1 MRVGVLG
8 PLEVTSTDG
17 SLLPVQGAKERLLL
31 GILAA
36 EGNRVVSVH
45 RLVDLLWD
53 GTPPSTAVKTL
64 QSHIARLRTALE
76 PARPRGSF
84 GRYVVRRGP
93 GYALAVERDE
103 VDAVQF
109 TGLVARGRA
118 RLASGSPAEARDEIA
133 AALALWRGMPYAD
146 WPEAAFAEAERRKL
160 AEVRV
165 TAVEGRLDADLT
177 LGRHAEVIPELER
190 LVVDEPLHEGWWSRL
205 MLALYRAGRQGDAL
219 AAARRAR
226 STLADELGIDPGPEL
241 IRLEASILA
250 QDPSLAAAPGT
261 PAPPQLRPAPS
272 VMCPYKGL
280 AAYRPEDA
288 ALFHGRSKLV
298 RTLVATL
305 VDSQLLVVSGP
316 SGAGKSSVVLAGL
329 LSALAA
335 GALPG
340 SDGWRQTVI
349 VPGANPVDALA
360 TPFDHGATSPAIL
373 VVDQFEE
380 LWTAGSVPAER
391 SAFLDALLGLL
402 DDGELTRLVVVARG
416 DHIGRLAEHGTFAER
431 AAHDVVLVPPLSELE
446 LREVVNAPAETAGL
460 GVEPELADAIVGD
473 VLGQPGA
480 LPMLSTALVGTWER
494 RRRDVLTLAGYLEAG
509 GVDGALARS
518 AEAAYASLDTE
529 AQQRVQPM
537 LVRLAREGELGVP
550 VRRRVSREELG
561 LDGPD
566 GEARRRAV
574 DTFVGRRLLT
584 ADEDTVEVA
593 HEALFSAWPR
603 LATWLADDVAGRAIR
618 DHFVPTAREWDQRG
632 RPVDE
637 LYRGSRLA
645 TALVWRTTS
654 EPDLTS
660 VEQDF
665 LGASE
670 AFADAELRAA
680 RNRAARE
687 AAGRRRTRW
696 LAAALGVALVG
707 SIIAGVVALDQRGG
721 AQREAQVAAARE
733 LAAAAIVNLD
743 VDPELSTL
751 LALEAVDATL
761 GMDGTVVRE
770 AEEALHRA
778 VSSLRLEF
786 AVPEGGQGLAVS
798 PDGTR
803 FATGGGSNTD
813 GTVTVWDAEDG
824 EQLLVLSAPKGAG
837 TAVGFS
843 PDGSR
848 IATAHWDGMVRLWD
862 AVTGEQLRTL
872 FGHDGYV
879 THPVFSPDGRWLAA
893 GGADSTVLV
902 WDVAQGTEEMRLT
915 GHKATTIRAAFSPDG
930 SRLATASED
939 GTAKLWDV
947 ATGEPLVT
955 LEGHSGGVYGVE
967 FSRDGSRIVTASL
980 DASVRIWDSASGAHL
995 RTFVGPADHLAVE
1008 YSPDGRHIVTG
1019 GADAIARIWDADT
1032 GREVLTVAGHKG
1044 GVTNVAY
1051 TPEGSHLLTTGV
1063 DGTTRLWDVGVG
1075 GGGDWLRVPSAE
1087 RIFVGVTFSPDGAT
1101 FAAPAEP
1108 SGVTIWDTYTG
1119 EEVITLTGHEP
1130 KLTTVAFSPD
1140 GRKIAAGSDLTDSP
1154 PVWDVETGELLFT
1167 LNGHE
1172 DTVRAVTFSPDGS
1185 RIVTG
1190 SWDGTAR
1197 LWNAATG
1204 EQQAVLRASEEE
1216 AVLTVAFSPDG
1227 HSIVIGDTNGDVTVW
1242 DGAGLEKIRTL
1253 LGHRAEVV
1261 GLAFGPDGMFLTA
1274 SGDGTTNVWD
1284 FDTGDVSVTFRG
1296 HTARVNQVVVSP
1308 DGARIATS
1316 SDDGTVR
1323 LWDPATGEEQL
1334 TLLSHDNVVYGVD
1347 FSPDGRLLATASPDG
1362 TAALHLLP
1370 IDELVEVARERVTRG
1385 ITDDECSQY
1394 LHVERCE

>member
-8 PLEVTSTDG
+8 SLEVTSTDG
-17 SLLPVQGAKERLLL
+17 APLPVQGAKERLLL

-36 EGNRVVSVH
+36 EANRSVSVR

-53 GTPPSTAVKTL
+53 GNPPSTAVKTL
-64 QSHIARLRTALE
+64 QSHVARLRTALE
-76 PARPRGSF
+76 PARPRGSS
-84 GRYVVRRGP
+84 GRYLVRRGP

-109 TGLVARGRA
+109 TDLVARGRA
-118 RLASGSPAEARDEIA
+118 RLVSDSPAAARDEIA

-146 WPEAAFAEAERRKL
+146 WPEAVFAEAERRKL

-165 TAVEGRLDADLT
+165 TAVEGRLDADLA
-177 LGRHAEVIPELER
+177 LERHAEVIPELER

-226 STLADELGIDPGPEL
+226 STLADELGLDPGPEL

-250 QDPSLAAAPGT
+250 QDPSLTAVPAT
-261 PAPPQLRPAPS
+261 PATQLRPAPS
-272 VMCPYKGL
+272 IMCPYKGL

-288 ALFHGRSKLV
+288 ALFHGRSRLI

-329 LSALAA
+329 LPALAA

-340 SDGWRQTVI
+340 SACWRQTVI
-349 VPGANPVDALA
+349 VPGANSVDALA
-360 TPFDHGATSPAIL
+360 APFDREATSPAVL

-391 SAFLDALLGLL
+391 RAFLDTLLGLL
-402 DDGELTRLVVVARG
+402 DDGELTRLVVVLRG

-431 AAHDVVLVPPLSELE
+431 TVHDVVLVPPLSEME

-460 GVEPELADAIVGD
+460 SVEPELAAAIVGD

-537 LVRLAREGELGVP
+537 LVRLAGEGEQGVP
-550 VRRRVSREELG
+550 VRRRVGREELG

-574 DTFVGRRLLT
+574 DAFLGRRLIT

-603 LATWLADDVAGRAIR
+603 LAAWLADDAAGRVIR
-618 DHFVPTAREWDQRG
+618 DHLVPAAREWNERG
-632 RPVDE
+632 RPSDE

-645 TALVWRTTS
+645 TALEWRTAS
-654 EPDLTS
+654 NPDFTG
-660 VEQDF
+660 VERDF
-665 LGASE
+665 LDASE
-670 AFADAELRAA
+670 ALAEADLRAA
-680 RNRAARE
+680 RDRAARE
-687 AAGRRRTRW
+687 AVGRRRTRW
-696 LAAALGVALVG
+696 LAAALGVALAG
-707 SIIAGVVALDQRGG
+707 SLVAGIVALDQRAD
-721 AQREAQVAAARE
+721 AQREAQVATARE
-733 LAAAAIVNLD
+733 LAAAAVAHLD

-751 LALEAVDATL
+751 LALEAVDTTAGAGGSVL
-761 GMDGTVVRE
+761 RE

-778 VSSLRLEF
+778 VSDLRLELT
-786 AVPEGGQGLAVS
+786 VPQGGDGLAVS
-798 PDGTR
+798 PDGAR
-803 FATGGGSNTD
+803 LATGGHD
-813 GTVTVWDAEDG
+813 GTVTVWDIRNGAQLLALRGPSGAQVAFSPDGSLIATAHGDGTVRLWDGDTGDELHVLRGHVGFATHPVFSPDGNWVAAGGEDSTVRIWDVAQGSEEMTLTGHESTTYRAVFSPDGAHLATASEDG
-824 EQLLVLSAPKGAG
+824 TAKIWDLATGETLVTMEGHRWGVTGLD
-837 TAVGFS
+837 FS

-848 IATAHWDGMVRLWD
+848 IATA
-862 AVTGEQLRTL
+862 
-872 FGHDGYV
+872 
-879 THPVFSPDGRWLAA
+879 
-893 GGADSTVLV
+893 
-902 WDVAQGTEEMRLT
+902 
-915 GHKATTIRAAFSPDG
+915 
-930 SRLATASED
+930 
-939 GTAKLWDV
+939 
-947 ATGEPLVT
+947 
-955 LEGHSGGVYGVE
+955 
-967 FSRDGSRIVTASL
+967 SL
-980 DASVRIWDSASGAHL
+980 DGSVRIWDSASAAHL
-995 RTFVGPADHLAVE
+995 RTFAAPVDLYTVA
-1008 YSPDGRHIVTG
+1008 YSPDGTRIA
-1019 GADAIARIWDADT
+1019 GAGTDAIARIWDADT
-1032 GREVLTVAGHKG
+1032 GREVLTLAGHTG
-1044 GVTNVAY
+1044 GVMNVTY
-1051 TPEGSHLLTTGV
+1051 TPDGNHLLTAGL
-1063 DGTTRLWDVGVG
+1063 DGTTRLWDVSVG
-1075 GGGDWLRVPSAE
+1075 GGRDWLRVPAAE
-1087 RIFVGVTFSPDGAT
+1087 LIYVGVTFSPDGAT

-1108 SGVTIWDTYTG
+1108 SGVTIWDSRTG
-1119 EEVITLTGHEP
+1119 EEIITLSGYEP

-1140 GRKIAAGSDLTDSP
+1140 GRRIAAGSDLTQAP
-1154 PVWDVETGELLFT
+1154 PVWNTETGELLFR
-1167 LNGHE
+1167 LNGHQ
-1172 DTVRAVTFSPDGS
+1172 DTVRNVAYSPDGS
-1185 RIVTG
+1185 RILTG

-1204 EQQAVLRASEEE
+1204 EQQAVLRVSEEGVPT
-1216 AVLTVAFSPDG
+1216 AAFSPDG
-1227 HSIVIGDTNGDVTVW
+1227 HSIVTGDTEGNVTVW
-1242 DGAGLEKIRTL
+1242 DAAGLGKLRTFS
-1253 LGHRAEVV
+1253 GHGVEIA
-1261 GLAFGPDGMFLTA
+1261 GLAVGPDGLLVTA
-1274 SGDGTTNVWD
+1274 SADGTAKVWD
-1284 FDTGDVSVTFRG
+1284 FDSGDALVTLRG
-1296 HTARVNQVVVSP
+1296 HTARVNQVAVSP
-1308 DGARIATS
+1308 GGTRIATS

-1323 LWDPATGEEQL
+1323 LWDAATGEEQL
-1334 TLLSHDNVVYGVD
+1334 TLLGHSNYLVYGVD

-1385 ITDDECSQY
+1385 LTDDECSQY